1 MRACVFDIETD
12 GLLDTITRIWC
23 ATVLDIDTQEFV
35 SLDPSNVHKL
45 PSILSQYEM
54 CIGHKIVSFD
64 FPVLKKF
71 YNFEYQGIMFDTL
84 IACRVLFPDMKGG
97 HGLEMWGKR
106 VGIEKPKID
115 DWSYYDEAKLHRNK
129 EDVKINFKVY
139 ERINKYINELS
150 VRSSRITNESVLRW
164 MFFERRMTENLDQQA
179 VNGWYFDI
187 EECYRLIEAL
197 EPQIEETR
205 KMLIPRLP
213 IVIEN
218 KYKDPKRNPVV
229 KPFKKDG
236 DFTSNLLK
244 YIPED
249 QLDNVCGEFCRVQ
262 FRPMKLNDYSYMK
275 KYLLSLGWIPTSW
288 NYKKDQYGKP
298 LRDPVT
304 KERIRT
310 SPELPKGDEWDAVA
324 DLAKNED
331 LKLIALHNKQEH
343 RKNVLVGWTKTVRGD
358 HRLPTECISSSQVTQ
373 RCSPKIVVNVP
384 RADGIS
390 FLGKEMR
397 GLFQAEE
404 GRILV
409 GCDADSLE
417 ARITA
422 NFIYPYDRDLAM
434 ELIEGDLH
442 SKNAVKF
449 KGYNV
454 NTRQDAKNTFYELL
468 YGAQP
473 PSIALSHSIPLTMAK
488 QLYNSFWK
496 EYPAIAQLR
505 DDVIKEYKKN
515 GFLIGIDGRPLT
527 VRYQHAALNTR
538 IQSTGAITMKM
549 AYCLAAKKIK
559 DIKLDCKLI
568 GFFHDEICSECHID
582 LPNETA
588 EVLEWCMPQAGNM
601 FKLNVPITGTAKI
614 GGSWAEIH

>member
-12 GLLDTITRIWC
+12 GLLDTVTRIWC
-23 ATVLDIDTQEFV
+23 ATVFDVNTQEFI
-35 SLDPSNVHKL
+35 SLDPSDVHRL

-54 CIGHKIVSFD
+54 CIGHNIVGFD
-64 FPVLKKF
+64 FTVLKKF

-84 IACRVLFPDMKGG
+84 IACRVLWPDMNGG
-97 HGLEMWGKR
+97 HSLEMWGKR
-106 VGIEKPKID
+106 VGIEKPSID

-139 ERINKYINELS
+139 ERINKYINELI
-150 VRSSRITNESVLRW
+150 VRNSRITNDSVLKW
-164 MFFERRMTENLDQQA
+164 IFFERRMTENLDQQA
-179 VNGWYFDI
+179 RNGWYFDI
-187 EECYRLIEAL
+187 EECYRLIDSL

-205 KMLIPRLP
+205 KMIIPRLP
-213 IVIEN
+213 IVMDN
-218 KYKDPKRNPVV
+218 KYKVLPVV

-236 DFTSNLLK
+236 TFTSNLLK
-244 YIPED
+244 HVPEE
-249 QLDNVCGEFCRVQ
+249 QLDNICGEFCRVQ
-262 FRPMKLNDYSYMK
+262 LRPMKLSDYEFMK
-275 KYLLSLGWIPTSW
+275 KYLLSLGWVPSKW
-288 NYKKDQYGKP
+288 NYQTDQYKKP

-304 KERIRT
+304 KEKIKT
-310 SPELPKGDEWDAVA
+310 SPKLPKGDEWDIVA

-331 LKLIALHNKQEH
+331 LKLIALHNKQVH
-343 RKNVLVGWTKTVRGD
+343 RRNVLIGWTKAVRGD
-358 HRLPTECISSSQVTQ
+358 HRIPAECISASQVTQ
-373 RCSPKIVVNVP
+373 RCSPMIVVNVP

-397 GLFQAEE
+397 GLFKAEE

-422 NFIYPYDRDLAM
+422 NFIYPYDRALAM

-454 NTRQDAKNTFYELL
+454 NTRQDAKNTFYALL

-473 PSIALSHSIPLTMAK
+473 PSITLSHNIPLTLAK
-488 QLYNSFWK
+488 QLYNSFWE

-549 AYCLAAKKIK
+549 AYCLAAKRIK
-559 DIKLDCKLI
+559 DLKLDCKLI
-568 GFFHDEICSECHID
+568 GFFHDETQAESSIEDSQKVV
-582 LPNETA
+582 
-588 EVLEWCMPQAGNM
+588 EVLEWAIPQAGRM
-601 FKLNVPITGTAKI
+601 FKLNVPITGTAKT
-614 GGSWAEIH
+614 GYSWAEVH